1 MTMTDADHLTAAAE
15 HMAAADRAL
24 VGKRPDP
31 ARAAHYATVAGGHY
45 LAALCT
51 GHRPPLPEPDHHDVY
66 AEDQPDPH
74 RRIEAE
80 RDQLAAQV
88 AELNTRLD
96 DVIGRTQCDRAALA
110 RVRRLVDIWAD
121 NIPANLIVAF
131 REALNEPQDDTEPA
145 AEASR

>member
-1 MTMTDADHLTAAAE
+1 MMTDADHLTAAAE

-45 LAALCT
+45 LAALCAGRT
-51 GHRPPLPEPDHHDVY
+51 APLAEPDHRDVY

-74 RRIEAE
+74 RAIEAE

-88 AELNTRLD
+88 AELTARLD

-110 RVRRLVDIWAD
+110 RCRRVVDEWAGD
-121 NIPANLIVAF
+121 SRAPTDLIVAL
-131 REALNEPQDDTEPA
+131 REALAQQPTNRT
-145 AEASR
+145 EASR